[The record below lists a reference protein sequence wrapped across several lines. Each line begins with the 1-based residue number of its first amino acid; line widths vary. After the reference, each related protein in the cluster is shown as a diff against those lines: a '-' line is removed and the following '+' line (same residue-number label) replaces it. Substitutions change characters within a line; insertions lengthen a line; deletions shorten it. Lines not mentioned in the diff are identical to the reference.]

1 MADKE
6 TSRVEAFSDG
16 VFAIAITLLILEIK
30 VPNIDNFSSGELL
43 YKALIKLWP
52 SYFAFAMSFAAI
64 LIMWI
69 NHHGFFNYLKKID
82 ARFLFANGFML
93 LLVTF
98 IPFPTAILAKYIDSA
113 SVNAAA
119 SFYCGTMVLISIA
132 YNLLWYTSA
141 YKRRLIKPI
150 ISNFL
155 INKIKKAYWYGFLIY
170 LLAFIISIFYAYI
183 GLIICISLWILWSF
197 LDYSKTKKGK
207 NIIKSNNQ

>member
-30 VPNIDNFSSGELL
+30 VPNIDNFSSGDVL
-43 YKALIKLWP
+43 YKALMKLWP

-141 YKRRLIKPI
+141 YKRRLIKPV
-150 ISNFL
+150 ISNYL
-155 INKIKKAYWYGFLIY
+155 INKIKRAYWYGFVIY
-170 LLAFIISIFYAYI
+170 FLAFIISIFYAYI

-197 LDYSKTKKGK
+197 LDYSKIKKGK
-207 NIIKSNNQ
+207 NIIKPNF